1 MSDFIYN
8 DNLNGSGGNKEP
20 INFSFENEKAKS
32 GVSTTVLLVV
42 CILCVAIS
50 ALLGIL
56 GGIFVTRSFTENE
69 KGRVTINEIP
79 RSPYEALMSNEPDSS
94 PSRADVVELIK
105 DTVVEVRTQYTVS
118 NGYLTQSG
126 AGSGVIVGSY
136 SSQLENSI
144 DEEKGYYIITNAH
157 VISDAL
163 NKKSS
168 KITVTLTSGVDYV
181 ATPVGIDKFGDIAI
195 LKIQEDKE
203 LPVATLANEKYK
215 LRVGEDIIAI
225 GNPLGQL
232 GGTVT
237 NGYISALDRELEVDG
252 VKMNLLQIDAP
263 INPGNSGGG
272 LFNLR
277 GELVGIVNAKS
288 IGTEI
293 EGLGFAIPINDAAKI
308 YKDLISLGYVA
319 DRPTLFIEYDME
331 YLGGVYVSRVHN
343 RDDGDGKTK
352 DDNSDSIELYDQ
364 IYGISV
370 NGKNVA
376 ISSADELDKI
386 IYNSEIGS
394 ELTLLVRR
402 GNQTGSVTV
411 TVFEYYE

>member
-8 DNLNGSGGNKEP
+8 DNLNGGGGNKEP

-32 GVSTTVLLVV
+32 GVSTTVLMVV
-42 CILCVAIS
+42 CILCVTVS

-56 GGIFVTRSFTENE
+56 GGIFVTRSFTDDE

-79 RSPYEALMSNEPDSS
+79 RSPYETLKSS
-94 PSRADVVELIK
+94 ELGNTPSRADVVELIK

-118 NGYLTQSG
+118 HGYFTQSG

-136 SSQLENSI
+136 SSQIEDSMK
-144 DEEKGYYIITNAH
+144 EEKGYYIITNAH
-157 VISDAL
+157 VIADAL
-163 NKKSS
+163 NKQSS
-168 KITVTLTSGVDYV
+168 KITVTLTSGVDYT
-181 ATPVGIDKFGDIAI
+181 ATPVGVDKFGDIAI

-237 NGYISALDRELEVDG
+237 NGYVSALDRDIEVDG
-252 VKMNLLQIDAP
+252 VDMNLLQIDAP

-293 EGLGFAIPINDAAKI
+293 EGLGFAIPINDAARI
-308 YKDLISLGYVA
+308 YKDLISLGYVT
-319 DRPTLFIEYDME
+319 DRATLFIEYNME
-331 YLGGVYVSRVHN
+331 YLGGVYVSRVLN
-343 RDDGDGKTK
+343 RDDGNGKTK

-364 IYGISV
+364 IYGISA
-370 NGKNVA
+370 NGEFVA
-376 ISSADELDKI
+376 VSSADELDKI
-386 IYNSEIGS
+386 IYNSKIGS
-394 ELTLLVRR
+394 ELTLHVRR
-402 GNQTGSVTV
+402 GNLKRSFTV